1 MPATI
6 DAEIMR
12 EQRPIYLDHAATT
25 AMREEV
31 REAMRP
37 FESERFGNPSSSHRW
52 GRQAR
57 GALEESRE
65 RVAAALGARR
75 SEICFTGG
83 GTEADNLAVLGAWR
97 RHGAPGRWM
106 ACSAIEHSAVV
117 GAVERASAEGAATQ
131 TIGVSADGVVDL
143 GALDEAL
150 RLPTVMVAVM
160 WVNNEVGTIQPIERL
175 AATCREWG
183 VLFHT
188 DAVQAFGRTP
198 VRVDRAQCD
207 TLAISAHK
215 IGGPKGIG
223 AIYTRSGLQLEPL
236 TRGGG
241 QEAGLRP
248 GTQNVAAAVGFAR
261 AAEIAVAELD
271 AECARLRR
279 IRDALE
285 LELRRSVPEL
295 IVNGGGAERAPHVVN
310 VSVPGIDPDALV
322 IGLDLEGVAASAGS
336 ACHSGSHE
344 PSHVLTAMGRSKDDE
359 AAIRLSLGHDT
370 TEDDARAAAERFG
383 RVVRRLRATPPIGAF
398 A

>member
-1 MPATI
+1 
-6 DAEIMR
+6 MR

-25 AMREEV
+25 AMRDEV

-65 RVAAALGARR
+65 RLAAALGARR
-75 SEICFTGG
+75 AEICFTGG

-97 RHGAPGRWM
+97 RHGGPGRWM
-106 ACSAIEHSAVV
+106 ACSAIEHSAVI
-117 GAVERASAEGAATQ
+117 GAVDRAAAEGASTQ
-131 TIGVSADGVVDL
+131 TLGVSADGVVDV

-175 AATCREWG
+175 AAICRERG

-223 AIYTRSGLQLEPL
+223 AIFTRTGVQLEPL

-261 AAEIAVAELD
+261 AAELAVAELE
-271 AECARLRR
+271 AECARLYRL
-279 IRDALE
+279 RDALE
-285 LELRRSVPEL
+285 AGLRRDLPEL
-295 IVNGGGAERAPHVVN
+295 IVNGGAERAPHVLN

-344 PSHVLTAMGRSKDDE
+344 PSHVLTAMGRAKDDE

-370 TEDDARAAAERFG
+370 TEDDVRAAAERFA
-383 RVVRRLRATPPIGAF
+383 RVVNRLRSTPPVGAYV
-398 A
+398 

>member
-1 MPATI
+1 
-6 DAEIMR
+6 MR

-65 RVAAALGARR
+65 RIAAALGARR
-75 SEICFTGG
+75 AEICFTGG
-83 GTEADNLAVLGAWR
+83 GTEADNLAVLGTWR
-97 RHGAPGRWM
+97 RHGAPGRWV
-106 ACSAIEHSAVV
+106 ACSAIEHSAVL
-117 GAVERASAEGAATQ
+117 GAVERAAAEGASSQ
-131 TIGVSADGVVDL
+131 TLGVSADGVVDI

-150 RLPTVMVAVM
+150 RLPTVIVAVM
-160 WVNNEVGTIQPIERL
+160 WVNNEVGTIQPIEQL
-175 AATCREWG
+175 AAICRERG

-198 VRVDRAQCD
+198 VRVDRAHCD

-223 AIYTRSGLQLEPL
+223 AIYTRAGVELEPL

-241 QEAGLRP
+241 QESGLRP

-261 AAEIAVAELD
+261 AAELAVAEL
-271 AECARLRR
+271 ETERARLYAV
-279 IRDALE
+279 RDVLE
-285 LELRRSVPEL
+285 SELRRACPEL
-295 IVNGGGAERAPHVVN
+295 IVNAVAAERAPHVVN
-310 VSVPGIDPDALV
+310 LSVPGIDPDALV

-344 PSHVLTAMGRSKDDE
+344 PSHVLTAMGRARDDE

-370 TEDDARAAAERFG
+370 TESDVRAAAERFG
-383 RVVRRLRATPPIGAF
+383 RVVRRLRATPPLGVF